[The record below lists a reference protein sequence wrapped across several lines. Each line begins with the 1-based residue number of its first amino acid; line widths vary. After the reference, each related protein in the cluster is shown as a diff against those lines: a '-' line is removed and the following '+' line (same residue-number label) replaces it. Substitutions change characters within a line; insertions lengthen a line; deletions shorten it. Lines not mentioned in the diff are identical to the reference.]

1 MGVSPSS
8 SVQRARQELA
18 DRLREL
24 RLDAG
29 LTARALSAGADWH
42 EAKTSRIE
50 SSKQAPT
57 ESDIRVWCR
66 VCRAPGRA
74 VDLIAASRAADSAYI
89 EWRRL
94 NRAGMRHLQENKR
107 PLYERTTSFK
117 VYVSTLVPGLVQ
129 TPGYARALLSS
140 IIAFRETPNDV
151 EDAVAAR
158 ISRNHILSSPGKRFV
173 FLLEEAVLRYGV
185 GDAETML
192 AQLGHLMTVTALPNV
207 RLGIIPL
214 AAPQR
219 PMWTVESFNVFDDA
233 TVHVELL
240 SAQVTV
246 TVPGEIVVYLRA
258 FDQLA
263 RLAVYGADARTLI
276 ARAISHLSES

>member
-18 DRLREL
+18 DRLRDL

-29 LTARALSAGADWH
+29 LTARALSAEAGWH

-50 SSKQAPT
+50 SAKQAPT
-57 ESDIRVWCR
+57 ESDIQVWCR
-66 VCRAPGRA
+66 VCHAPRQA

-89 EWRRL
+89 EWRRM
-94 NRAGMRHLQENKR
+94 NRTGMRHLQENKR
-107 PLYERTTSFK
+107 PLYARTTSFK
-117 VYVSTLVPGLVQ
+117 VYCSTLVPGLVQ
-129 TPGYARALLSS
+129 TPGYARALLLS
-140 IIAFRETPNDV
+140 IIAFREIPNDV

-158 ISRNHILSSPGKRFV
+158 ISRNRVLNSPGKRFV
-173 FLLEEAVLRYGV
+173 LLIEEAVLRCGI
-185 GDAETML
+185 GDAETMQ
-192 AQLGHLMTVTALPNV
+192 AQLGHLMTVTALSNV
-207 RLGIIPL
+207 RLGIIPMTAL
-214 AAPQR
+214 QR

-246 TVPGEIVVYLRA
+246 TVPGEVVVYLRA

-263 RLAVYGADARTLI
+263 RLAVYGADARSLI
-276 ARAISHLSES
+276 AKAISDLSNP

>member
-1 MGVSPSS
+1 MGISPSS
-8 SVQRARQELA
+8 TVQRARQELA

-29 LTARALSAGADWH
+29 LTARALSAEAGWH
-42 EAKTSRIE
+42 EAKTSRLE
-50 SSKQAPT
+50 SAKQTPT
-57 ESDIRVWCR
+57 ENDIHVWCGI
-66 VCRAPGRA
+66 CHAPKRA

-94 NRAGMRHLQENKR
+94 NRSGMRHLQENKR
-107 PLYERTTSFK
+107 PLYERTTLFK

-129 TPGYARALLSS
+129 TSGYARALLSS
-140 IIAFRETPNDV
+140 IIAFRETPNDI

-158 ISRNHILSSPGKRFV
+158 VSRNHVLSSPGKRFV
-173 FLLEEAVLRYGV
+173 LLIEEAVLRYGV

-192 AQLGHLMTVTALPNV
+192 AQLGHLLTVTALPSV

-214 AAPQR
+214 AALER

-246 TVPGEIVVYLRA
+246 TVPGEVIVYLRA

-263 RLAVYGADARTLI
+263 KLAVYGADARSLI
-276 ARAISHLSES
+276 AKAISDFS

>member
-1 MGVSPSS
+1 VALSPSS

-18 DRLREL
+18 DRLREI

-29 LTARALSAGADWH
+29 LTARALSAEARWH

-50 SSKQAPT
+50 SAKQPPSEA
-57 ESDIRVWCR
+57 DIVLWCE
-66 VCRAPGRA
+66 VCRAPSRA
-74 VDLIAASRAADSAYI
+74 VDLIAASRAADSAYV

-94 NRAGMRHLQENKR
+94 NRTGMRHLQENKR

-158 ISRNHILSSPGKRFV
+158 VSRNHVLGSPGKRFV
-173 FLLEEAVLRYGV
+173 ILIEEAVLRYGV
-185 GDAETML
+185 GNSETML
-192 AQLGHLMTVTALPNV
+192 AQLGHLMTVTSLPNV
-207 RLGIIPL
+207 RLGIIPTSAL
-214 AAPQR
+214 DR

-233 TVHVELL
+233 MVHVELL

-246 TVPGEIVVYLRA
+246 TVPGEIVIYLRA
-258 FDQLA
+258 FEQLA
-263 RLAVYGADARTLI
+263 KLAAYGAEARTLI
-276 ARAISHLSES
+276 SKAISDLA

>member
-1 MGVSPSS
+1 VGVSPSS

-18 DRLREL
+18 DRLREI
-24 RLDAG
+24 RLEAG
-29 LTARALSAGADWH
+29 LTARALSSAAGWH

-50 SSKQAPT
+50 SAKQAPS
-57 ESDIRVWCR
+57 ESDIRGWCE
-66 VCRAPGRA
+66 VCRTPNQAI
-74 VDLIAASRAADSAYI
+74 DLIAASRATDSAYI

-94 NRAGMRHLQENKR
+94 NRTGMRHLQENKR

-117 VYVSTLVPGLVQ
+117 VYCSTVMPGLIQ
-129 TPGYARALLSS
+129 TPGYATALLSS
-140 IIAFRETPNDV
+140 ISTFRETPNDV

-158 ISRNHILSSPGKRFV
+158 MSRNHVLSSPGKRFAI
-173 FLLEEAVLRYGV
+173 LIEESVLRYGV
-185 GDAETML
+185 GDAEVML
-192 AQLGHLMTVTALPNV
+192 AQLGHLMSVTTLTNV
-207 RLGIIPL
+207 KLGIIPL
-214 AAPQR
+214 TVLER

-263 RLAVYGADARTLI
+263 RLSVYGAEARSLI
-276 ARAISHLSES
+276 SKAISDLS